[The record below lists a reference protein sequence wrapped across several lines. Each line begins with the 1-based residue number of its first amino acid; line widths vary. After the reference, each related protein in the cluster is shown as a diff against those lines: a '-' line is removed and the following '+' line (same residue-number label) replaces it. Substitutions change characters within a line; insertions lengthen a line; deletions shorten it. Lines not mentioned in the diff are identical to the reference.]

1 MSSAEHV
8 LTTSRLLMRRVRAD
22 DLEALHAIMS
32 DPDVMRYWSTPPHG
46 SLEET
51 RDWLEGWLSAPADEN
66 DEFVLEYDG
75 DVIGKLGAW
84 RLPEIGFYLR
94 RDRWGQGFAGE
105 ALEAFIRHARARGVT
120 FLTADADPRNEA
132 CLRLLE
138 RAGFRETGRA
148 SATFVV
154 AGEVCDSVYLRLD
167 LGHAG

>member
-1 MSSAEHV
+1 
-8 LTTSRLLMRRVRAD
+8 MRRPRPE
-22 DLEALHAIMS
+22 DLEAVHAIMS
-32 DPDVMRYWSTPPHG
+32 DPDVMRYWSTPPHR
-46 SLEET
+46 SLDET

-66 DEFVLEYDG
+66 DEFLLEHDG
-75 DVIGKLGAW
+75 EVIGKLGAW

-105 ALEAFIRHARARGVT
+105 ALDAFIGYARARGVAC
-120 FLTADADPRNEA
+120 LTADADPRNDA
-132 CLRLLE
+132 CLRLLS

-167 LGHAG
+167 LDHAG